1 MCKLL
6 NGKSLLFAA
15 LLLSAIS
22 MSCSHDPQD
31 DNSKQ
36 SGNNVHEWEDSTLS
50 GDAVMGMKMLFNVGD
65 SLQVIRK
72 PSTRLSTTFNGQ
84 SYTLSGDERITI
96 AMKRGSEAEVIKIYK
111 VKDAATGALEYEKD
125 ADGNKTEPFYW
136 KSTTETVKLRA
147 WSYGTSEAYTSDPL
161 TTPFTLNTTQTELTA
176 GKDNYRELL
185 YDKQRDYPYAAN
197 ITLNL
202 YHQLAR
208 ITVELTNSATSDLS
222 IATNGVT
229 IGGGVLPTSAQFVA
243 PTGDSNVGSWD
254 DLQTNSGTVT
264 ARADVANQKY
274 SAVVFPKTYSAGT
287 KIVGV
292 TTTAES
298 PWNSYAYTLPGGEE
312 LEAGKQYSYKVN
324 VRDLV
329 LVSSLTVSDIAAVTY
344 NGSAQT
350 PEPTVTDP
358 VSGKVLTKGTHYTLS
373 YTNNTNAGTATCTV
387 TGKGIYSGTQ
397 NKNFTINKKA
407 ATISF
412 ANATLTKTYEDA
424 DFTVTVNNTGDG
436 TVTYAS
442 ANTTDATVG
451 SGNGTVSIKNANT
464 TGFNITATVV
474 DGTNYT
480 YATKTASYKLTINRK
495 ALDSSRL
502 YFASTA
508 ITRSYIWEL
517 ATGTNALTKPTACIV
532 TYTSSDANVATVNS
546 STGALTPGGTLAINT
561 TITATA
567 TGNYSGTATYTI
579 KATSNYRDFGYTRT
593 DQSVTLPKGTFKMEC
608 WGAQGGGTD
617 SYPGAKGAYTKGNL
631 TLTANTSTLHV
642 FVGQCGGDYTSR
654 SAPAGNSG
662 ATYIG
667 GTPIFNN
674 GFPDTMA
681 TLQQWVCAGG
691 GATDIRTLGGE
702 WNNSSGLSSRI
713 MVAAGGGGTMMYY
726 AQNTGGEAGAYTG
739 YDGKI
744 TGPITGPDGRIAT
757 GGTQTQGGRHG
768 GGSNASDYSDYLT
781 GNEYAAFGQTQVN
794 KGCGAGGG
802 GGWYCGGNGAHGG
815 GTTGSGAGGSSYV
828 SGHSGCAANAT
839 YRFNTGT
846 TEMIDGKGYSW
857 SNTTTSTLTVIPAH
871 PGYAAGVGHTGDG
884 YARITWVSN

>member
-15 LLLSAIS
+15 LLLSAVS

-31 DNSKQ
+31 TNSKQ
-36 SGNNVHEWEDSTLS
+36 SGNNVHEWQDSTLS

-111 VKDAATGALEYEKD
+111 VKDADTGALEYEKD
-125 ADGNKTEPFYW
+125 ADNNVTEPFYW

-161 TTPFTLNTTQTELTA
+161 TTPFTLNTIQTELA
-176 GKDNYRELL
+176 VGKDNYRELL

-208 ITVELTNSATSDLS
+208 ITVELTHSDNEKALS
-222 IATNGVT
+222 IAANGVT

-243 PTGDSNVGSWD
+243 PTSDSNVGSWE

-264 ARADVANQKY
+264 ARADVANLKY
-274 SAVVFPKTYSAGT
+274 SAVVFPNTYSAGT

-298 PWNSYAYTLPGGEE
+298 PFNSYAYTLPSGGEE
-312 LEAGKQYSYKVN
+312 LEAGRQYSYKVN

-329 LVSSLTVSDIAAVTY
+329 QVSSLTVSDIAAVTY

-373 YTNNTNAGTATCTV
+373 YTNNKNAGTATCTV

-397 NKNFTINKKA
+397 SKNFTINKKA

-412 ANATLTKTYEDA
+412 DNATLTKTYEDA
-424 DFTVTVNNTGDG
+424 DFTVTVTNTGDG

-480 YATKTASYKLTINRK
+480 YATKTASYKLTINK
-495 ALDSSRL
+495 KDLTN
-502 YFASTA
+502 STA
-508 ITRSYIWEL
+508 FRYATNAITKDYIWEI
-517 ATGTNALTKPTACIV
+517 GTMTTNPLTNTKGVTV
-532 TYTSSDANVATVNS
+532 TYSSNVPGVATVNS
-546 STGALTPGGTLAINT
+546 NTGALTPGGTLNTNT
-561 TITATA
+561 TITATV
-567 TGNYSGTATYTI
+567 TGSANYTGTATYTI
-579 KATSNYRDFGYTRT
+579 KATSKEKTFSYINNTI
-593 DQSVTLPKGTFKMEC
+593 QSETLCAGTYQLEV
-608 WGAQGGGTD
+608 WGAQGGRNVIGIHQGTGTHPEMD
-617 SYPGAKGAYTKGNL
+617 YIKGGYSKGNK
-631 TLTANTSTLHV
+631 TLTSNTPL
-642 FVGQCGGDYTSR
+642 FICVGGAGGTGTNGNTTPSYGGSGGYNGGG
-654 SAPAGNSG
+654 AGGNS
-662 ATYIG
+662 TTNESSMG
-667 GTPIFNN
+667 G
-674 GFPDTMA
+674 GG
-681 TLQQWVCAGG
+681 GG
-691 GATDIRTLGGE
+691 GATHIATSTGTLYTVL
-702 WNNSSGLSSRI
+702 NNSS
-713 MVAAGGGGTMMYY
+713 T
-726 AQNTGGEAGAYTG
+726 
-739 YDGKI
+739 K
-744 TGPITGPDGRIAT
+744 
-757 GGTQTQGGRHG
+757 
-768 GGSNASDYSDYLT
+768 
-781 GNEYAAFGQTQVN
+781 GNVLIV
-794 KGCGAGGG
+794 AGGG
-802 GGWYCGGNGAHGG
+802 GGCTNHQVGGTGG
-815 GTTGSGAGGSSYV
+815 GSTGGASQYAYTLGIGSNAAAQNIPINEETTSSNYYHLGEGQTGYTKSTWNSWGTCGTGGGGGGYYGGKAYQGEGQYTDVGGAGGTGYIGGV
-828 SGHSGCAANAT
+828 TGG
-839 YRFNTGT
+839 TGT
-846 TEMIDGKGYSW
+846 TENNVRSGNGQAK
-857 SNTTTSTLTVIPAH
+857 
-871 PGYAAGVGHTGDG
+871 
-884 YARITWVSN
+884 ITWVSN

>member
-15 LLLSAIS
+15 LLLSAVS
-22 MSCSHDPQD
+22 MSCSKDPQD
-31 DNSKQ
+31 TNSKQ
-36 SGNNVHEWEDSTLS
+36 SGNNVHEWQDSTLS
-50 GDAVMGMKMLFNVGD
+50 GDAVMGEKMMFRVGD

-72 PSTRLSTTFNGQ
+72 PSTRLSTDFGGQ
-84 SYTLSGDERITI
+84 TYTLSGDERITI

-161 TTPFTLNTTQTELTA
+161 TTPFTLNTIQTELA
-176 GKDNYRELL
+176 VGKDNYRELL

-243 PTGDSNVGSWD
+243 PTSDSNIGSWD
-254 DLQTNSGTVT
+254 DLSNTGTVI
-264 ARADVANQKY
+264 ARVDNATEKKY

-298 PWNSYAYTLPGGEE
+298 PWNSYAYTLPSGGEE

-358 VSGKVLTKGTHYTLS
+358 VSGKVLTKDTHYALS

-397 NKNFTINKKA
+397 SKNFTINKKA

-412 ANATLTKTYEDA
+412 ASATLTKTYEDA

-508 ITRSYIWEL
+508 ITRSFIWEL
-517 ATGTNALTKPTACIV
+517 TTGTNALTKPTACIV
-532 TYTSSDANVATVNS
+532 TYSSSDPSVATVNS
-546 STGALTPGGTLAINT
+546 STGALTPGGTLATNT

-579 KATSNYRDFGYTRT
+579 KATSKEKTFSYTGGL
-593 DQSVTLPKGTFKMEC
+593 QNEPLCAGKYKLEV
-608 WGAQGGGTD
+608 WGAQGTSVISGQGNYTSNAPGGLGGY
-617 SYPGAKGAYTKGNL
+617 SYGNIQLSSAKTIYIC
-631 TLTANTSTLHV
+631 
-642 FVGQCGGDYTSR
+642 VGQKGWDYSNAPSDIDWHDYANHNQTYCDNHRMYNGG
-654 SAPAGNSG
+654 
-662 ATYIG
+662 
-667 GTPIFNN
+667 
-674 GFPDTMA
+674 GFGHA
-681 TLQQWVCAGG
+681 CGG
-691 GATDIRTLGGE
+691 GATHIASELVGTGVLASY
-702 WNNSSGLSSRI
+702 SSTANQAKVYI
-713 MVAAGGGGTMMYY
+713 VAGGGGGNELAYDAYAGSGGGTDGGDGIGTFGSTTT
-726 AQNTGGEAGAYTG
+726 AQN
-739 YDGKI
+739 GK
-744 TGPITGPDGRIAT
+744 
-757 GGTQTQGGRHG
+757 GGTQSS
-768 GGSNASDYSDYLT
+768 GGSGGAAVT
-781 GNEYAAFGQTQVN
+781 GTTAGLKGGFGVGGHSVDLSCTRYE
-794 KGCGAGGG
+794 KGAGGG
-802 GGWYCGGNGAHGG
+802 GGWYGGGGSYTNAGTGGGGSGHLGSSILSGSGNPSGMSNGVRSGNGQA
-815 GTTGSGAGGSSYV
+815 
-828 SGHSGCAANAT
+828 
-839 YRFNTGT
+839 
-846 TEMIDGKGYSW
+846 K
-857 SNTTTSTLTVIPAH
+857 
-871 PGYAAGVGHTGDG
+871 
-884 YARITWVSN
+884 ITWVSN

>member
-22 MSCSHDPQD
+22 MSCSKEPQD
-31 DNSKQ
+31 TNSKQ

-50 GDAVMGMKMLFNVGD
+50 GDAVMGEKMMFRVGD

-72 PSTRLSTTFNGQ
+72 PSTRLSTAFDGQ

-161 TTPFTLNTTQTELTA
+161 TTPFTLNTTQTELA
-176 GKDNYRELL
+176 LAVGKDNYRELL
-185 YDKQRDYPYAAN
+185 YDKQRNYPYAAN

-208 ITVELTNSATSDLS
+208 ITVELTHSDNEKALS
-222 IATNGVT
+222 IAANGVT

-243 PTGDSNVGSWD
+243 PTSDSNVGSWK

-264 ARADVANQKY
+264 ARADVANLKY
-274 SAVVFPKTYSAGT
+274 SAVVFPNTYSAGT

-298 PWNSYAYTLPGGEE
+298 PFNSYAYTLPSGGEE
-312 LEAGKQYSYKVN
+312 LEAGRQYSYKVN

-329 LVSSLTVSDIAAVTY
+329 QVSSLTVSDIAAVTY
-344 NGSAQT
+344 NGSEQT

-358 VSGKVLTKGTHYTLS
+358 ESGKVLTKGTHYFLS
-373 YTNNTNAGTATCTV
+373 YDNNTNAGTATCKV
-387 TGKGIYSGTQ
+387 TGLGIYSGTQ
-397 NKNFTINKKA
+397 SKNFTINKKA

-480 YATKTASYKLTINRK
+480 YATKTASYKLTINK
-495 ALDSSRL
+495 KDLTN
-502 YFASTA
+502 STA
-508 ITRSYIWEL
+508 FRYATNAITKDYIWEI
-517 ATGTNALTKPTACIV
+517 GTMTTNPLTNTKGVTV
-532 TYTSSDANVATVNS
+532 TYSSNVPGVATVNS
-546 STGALTPGGTLAINT
+546 STGALTPGGTLNTNT
-561 TITATA
+561 TITATV
-567 TGNYSGTATYTI
+567 TGSANYTGTATYTI
-579 KATSNYRDFGYTRT
+579 KATSKEKTFNYNNTI
-593 DQSVTLPKGTFKMEC
+593 QSETVCKGIYQLEV
-608 WGAQGGGTD
+608 WGAQGGNVDNTWTGGLGGYMKGTTKSTCITTNTPLFIVVGGQGATNA
-617 SYPGAKGAYTKGNL
+617 SYSGTIV
-631 TLTANTSTLHV
+631 TTS
-642 FVGQCGGDYTSR
+642 GGYNGG
-654 SAPAGNSG
+654 GNSMSPSG
-662 ATYIG
+662 YN
-667 GTPIFNN
+667 GTNI
-674 GFPDTMA
+674 
-681 TLQQWVCAGG
+681 
-691 GATDIRTLGGE
+691 
-702 WNNSSGLSSRI
+702 
-713 MVAAGGGGTMMYY
+713 AAGGGGATHIATASGVLSSLSGNQGAVLIVAGGGGGGNYAHYSDGNYY
-726 AQNTGGEAGAYTG
+726 HSKGGTGGGDTG
-739 YDGKI
+739 GSSD
-744 TGPITGPDGRIAT
+744 TGETSAAASGGYNGRNYVPAT
-757 GGTQTQGGRHG
+757 GGGQSVDTSPVGGEYIHRNYAVAGTFGQGGLYTV
-768 GGSNASDYSDYLT
+768 NATNS
-781 GNEYAAFGQTQVN
+781 
-794 KGCGAGGG
+794 GGG
-802 GGWYCGGNGAHGG
+802 GGWYGGVGPRNWSGGGGSGHINTDKVTAVTKTNGVREGNGA
-815 GTTGSGAGGSSYV
+815 A
-828 SGHSGCAANAT
+828 
-839 YRFNTGT
+839 
-846 TEMIDGKGYSW
+846 K
-857 SNTTTSTLTVIPAH
+857 
-871 PGYAAGVGHTGDG
+871 
-884 YARITWVSN
+884 ITWVSN

>member
-15 LLLSAIS
+15 LLLSAVS
-22 MSCSHDPQD
+22 MSCSKDPQD
-31 DNSKQ
+31 TNSKQ

-50 GDAVMGMKMLFNVGD
+50 GDAVMGEKMMFHVGD

-72 PSTRLSTTFNGQ
+72 PSTRLSTDFGGQ
-84 SYTLSGDERITI
+84 TYTLSGDERITI

-161 TTPFTLNTTQTELTA
+161 TTPFTLNTIQTELA
-176 GKDNYRELL
+176 VGKDNYRELL
-185 YDKQRDYPYAAN
+185 YDKQRNYPYAAN

-229 IGGGVLPTSAQFVA
+229 IGGGMLPTSAQFVA
-243 PTGDSNVGSWD
+243 PTSDSNIGSWD
-254 DLQTNSGTVT
+254 DLSNTGTVI
-264 ARADVANQKY
+264 ARVDNATEKKY

-298 PWNSYAYTLPGGEE
+298 PWNSYAYTLPSGGEE

-358 VSGKVLTKGTHYTLS
+358 VSGKVLTKDTHYTLS

-397 NKNFTINKKA
+397 SKNFTINKKA

-480 YATKTASYKLTINRK
+480 YATKTASYKLTINKKDLTNSAAFRY
-495 ALDSSRL
+495 A
-502 YFASTA
+502 TNA
-508 ITRSYIWEL
+508 ITKDYIWEI
-517 ATGTNALTKPTACIV
+517 GTMTTNPLTNTKGVTV
-532 TYTSSDANVATVNS
+532 TYSSNVPGVATVNS
-546 STGALTPGGTLAINT
+546 NTGALTPGGTLNTNT
-561 TITATA
+561 TITATV
-567 TGNYSGTATYTI
+567 TGSANYTGTATYTI
-579 KATSNYRDFGYTRT
+579 KATSKEKTFSYINNTI
-593 DQSVTLPKGTFKMEC
+593 QSETLCAGTYQLEV
-608 WGAQGGGTD
+608 WGAQGGQCGVGIHQAIGTNPELD
-617 SYPGAKGAYTKGNL
+617 YIKGGYSKGNK
-631 TLTANTSTLHV
+631 TLTSNTPL
-642 FVGQCGGDYTSR
+642 FICVGGAGGRGTNGNTTPSYGGSGGYNGGGAGGDSTTPTS
-654 SAPAGNSG
+654 SM
-662 ATYIG
+662 G
-667 GTPIFNN
+667 G
-674 GFPDTMA
+674 GG
-681 TLQQWVCAGG
+681 GG
-691 GATDIRTLGGE
+691 GATHIATSTGTLYTVL
-702 WNNSSGLSSRI
+702 NNSS
-713 MVAAGGGGTMMYY
+713 T
-726 AQNTGGEAGAYTG
+726 
-739 YDGKI
+739 K
-744 TGPITGPDGRIAT
+744 
-757 GGTQTQGGRHG
+757 
-768 GGSNASDYSDYLT
+768 
-781 GNEYAAFGQTQVN
+781 GNVLIV
-794 KGCGAGGG
+794 AGGG
-802 GGWYCGGNGAHGG
+802 GGCTNHQVGGTGG
-815 GTTGSGAGGSSYV
+815 GSTGGASQYAYTLGIGSNEASQNIPINEATTSSNYYHLGEGQTGYTKSTYNGWGTCGTGGGGGGYYGGKAYQGEGIHTDVGGAGGTGYIGGV
-828 SGHSGCAANAT
+828 TGG
-839 YRFNTGT
+839 TGT
-846 TEMIDGKGYSW
+846 TTDNVRSGNGQAK
-857 SNTTTSTLTVIPAH
+857 
-871 PGYAAGVGHTGDG
+871 
-884 YARITWVSN
+884 ITWVSN